1 MKISQA
7 VRLALLPVA
16 WCASV
21 SAIAANSPQ
30 TPITNVIV
38 LFQENVSFDH
48 YFGTYPNA
56 QNNSGEQ
63 AFQAYP
69 GTPTINGLSPA
80 LLTSNPNFNAA
91 GTARVNPPRLS
102 PAQAYTCSQNHNYGP
117 EQQAVDGGLMDKFPL
132 YTGRTTSEGCAA
144 DGSTV
149 LGYFDGNTVAAYW
162 NYAQNYSMND
172 NSFGSTFGPS
182 TPGAINLISGQTYGG
197 ITHFGTGST
206 SSWPNAVSQSPS
218 SVTLTAT
225 GAPVTDIG
233 DFDPYL
239 DDCGNDAGGT
249 VHTTTTLEMNSDAT
263 AATGNKNIGDLLN
276 AAGVTWGWFAGGFL
290 ATTPWNS
297 TTGAPAVCG
306 KGRTLHIFPSN
317 AAYVAPNSSSTP
329 GATVVPNPVAPFV
342 LGADIHNPTYGPD
355 GDPTSYVTPSSGF
368 FISGTNGAGIAGEN
382 GNDYVPHHE
391 PFQFYASTR
400 NPHHK
405 PPSST
410 AAIGTATDQANH
422 QYDTSNFFQA
432 LNGGSLPAVS
442 FVKAPYAYNGH
453 PGNSDP
459 TSEQYWIAQVV
470 NAVMQSNYWAGGGV
484 AIIIAYD
491 DSDGW
496 YDHVTG
502 PIISPS
508 NVNGSAAA
516 YPAGLTADGYTAPGA
531 SVEDNFAGV
540 GNCGTP
546 NAGAQPAR
554 CGHGPRLPLIVISPY
569 SNSNYVD
576 HTLTNQ
582 ASIINFIET
591 NWSLGYIDGPTA
603 PANGQASFD
612 RLSGSLN
619 GLFNF
624 GNPPNTTPLLLT
636 CSGAVANSP
645 AQACPVDPN
654 P

>member
-1 MKISQA
+1 MSA
-7 VRLALLPVA
+7 LAGNAPT
-16 WCASV
+16 
-21 SAIAANSPQ
+21 

-56 QNNSGEQ
+56 QNNASDQ
-63 AFQAYP
+63 PFSAYP
-69 GTPTINGLSPA
+69 GTPTVNGYTPE
-80 LLTSNPNFNAA
+80 LLLNNPNKAA
-91 GTARVNPPRLS
+91 GSGANAGLQANPGRLS
-102 PAQAYTCSQNHNYGP
+102 PSQAYTCSQNHNYGP
-117 EQQAVDGGLMDKFPL
+117 EQQAVDGGLMDLFPK
-132 YTGRTTSEGCAA
+132 YTGRTTSEGCTN
-144 DGSTV
+144 DGTTV
-149 LGYFDGNTVAAYW
+149 LGYYDGNTVAALW
-162 NYAQNYSMND
+162 NYAQNYSISD

-182 TPGAINLISGQTYGG
+182 TPGAINLVSGQTYGG

-206 SSWPNAVSQSPS
+206 SSYPNAVSQSPS
-218 SVTLTAT
+218 SAALTAT

-249 VHTTTTLEMNSDAT
+249 VHTTTTLEMNSDPT
-263 AATGNKNIGDLLN
+263 AATGNKNIGNLLN

-290 ATTPWNS
+290 ATTPYNAA
-297 TTGAPAVCG
+297 TGAPAICG
-306 KGRTLHIFPSN
+306 KGRTLHMYPSN

-329 GATVVPNPVAPFV
+329 GAVVVPNPVAPFV
-342 LGADIHNPTYGPD
+342 TGADIHNPTYGADAGP
-355 GDPTSYVTPSSGF
+355 SYVTPSSGF
-368 FISGTNGAGIAGEN
+368 YTIAGDT

-400 NPHHK
+400 NPHHY
-405 PPSST
+405 PPSSV
-410 AAIGTATDQANH
+410 AAIGTTDQANH

-432 LNGGSLPAVS
+432 LNAGSLPSVS
-442 FVKAPYAYNGH
+442 FIKAPYAYNGH

-459 TSEQYWIAQVV
+459 ISEQYWITQVV
-470 NAVMQSNYWAGGGV
+470 NAVMQSNYWVSGGV

-502 PIISPS
+502 PIVSPS
-508 NVNGSAAA
+508 NVNGTTLPSA
-516 YPAGLTADGYTAPGA
+516 LTSDGYSPPGA
-531 SVEDNFAGV
+531 SVDDNLAGV

-554 CGHGPRLPLIVISPY
+554 CGHGPRLPLVVISPY
-569 SNSNYVD
+569 ANFNYVD

-582 ASIINFIET
+582 ASIINFIEA

-624 GNPPNTTPLLLT
+624 NNPPNTTPVLLT
-636 CSGAVANSP
+636 CSGAYANSA
-645 AQACPVDPN
+645 AQACPVDLN

>member
-1 MKISQA
+1 M
-7 VRLALLPVA
+7 
-16 WCASV
+16 
-21 SAIAANSPQ
+21 

-56 QNNSGEQ
+56 QNNIGAGDQPFS
-63 AFQAYP
+63 AYP
-69 GTPTINGLSPA
+69 GTPTVNGYTPE
-80 LLTSNPNFNAA
+80 LLLSNPNRAA
-91 GTARVNPPRLS
+91 GTGTDAGLQINPGRLS
-102 PAQAYTCSQNHNYGP
+102 PSQAYTCSQNHNYGP

-132 YTGRTTSEGCAA
+132 YTGRTTSEGCTS

-149 LGYFDGNTVAAYW
+149 LGYFDGNTVAAMW
-162 NYAQNYSMND
+162 NYAQNYSMSD

-182 TPGAINLISGQTYGG
+182 TTGALNLASGQTYGG

-206 SSWPNAVSQSPS
+206 SSYPNSVSESPNS
-218 SVTLTAT
+218 TSLTAT
-225 GAPVTDIG
+225 GTTVTDIG

-276 AAGVTWGWFAGGFL
+276 AKGVTWGWFAGGFL
-290 ATTPWNS
+290 ATTQYNP
-297 TTGAPAVCG
+297 TTGSLAVCG
-306 KGRTLHIFPSN
+306 KGRTLHMYPSS
-317 AAYVAPNSSSTP
+317 ATYVAPNTSPTP
-329 GATVVPNPVAPFV
+329 GAVVVPNPVAPFV
-342 LGADIHNPTYGPD
+342 LGGDIHVPSYGPD
-355 GDPTSYVTPSSGF
+355 GDPTAYTTPSVGF
-368 FISGTNGAGIAGEN
+368 YISGTGGNGIAGEN

-400 NPHHK
+400 NPHHL
-405 PPSST
+405 PPTSV
-410 AAIGTATDQANH
+410 AAIGTTDQANH

-432 LNGGSLPAVS
+432 LSAGSLPAVS
-442 FVKAPYAYNGH
+442 FIKAPYAYNAH

-459 TSEQYWIAQVV
+459 TTEQYWITGVV
-470 NAVMQSNYWAGGGV
+470 NAVMQSNYWASGGV

-502 PIISPS
+502 PIVSPS
-508 NVNGSAAA
+508 NINGTTLPAAIS
-516 YPAGLTADGYTAPGA
+516 ADGYTAPGA
-531 SVEDNFAGV
+531 SVDDNFAGV

-546 NAGAQPAR
+546 NAGAAPAR
-554 CGHGPRLPLIVISPY
+554 CGHGPRLPLVVISPY
-569 SNSNYVD
+569 ANSNFVD

-582 ASIINFIET
+582 ASIINFIES
-591 NWSLGYIDGPTA
+591 NWNLGYIDGPTA
-603 PANGQASFD
+603 PPNGQASFD
-612 RLSGSLN
+612 RLSGTLN

-624 GNPPNTTPLLLT
+624 DNPPNTTPLLLT
-636 CSGAVANSP
+636 CSGAYASSP
-645 AQACPVDPN
+645 SQACPVDPN